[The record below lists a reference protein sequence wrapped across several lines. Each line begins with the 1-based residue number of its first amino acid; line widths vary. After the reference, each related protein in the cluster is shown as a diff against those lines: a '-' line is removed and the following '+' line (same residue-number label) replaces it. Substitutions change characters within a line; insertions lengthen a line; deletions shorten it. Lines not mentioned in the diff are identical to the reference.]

1 MSGIWLPMAAVTI
14 SVFLVI
20 IFFVKQNVKTKEV
33 RLYKYTLLLNLLF
46 CLNAALAYIIAETT
60 NTIWIVSILQRFHF
74 VYLITIACCLI
85 IYNFIINKFNE
96 QQYKKAKKTVIIF
109 NSILTFLIFITPLKT
124 IVNGEILDVDGI
136 SYYIMMFG
144 IIFYFIM
151 LIILNVVYF
160 IKQKNGIKKS
170 LPFIVLLSMFSAGL
184 ILRAYFPEVTTETY
198 CISFALLV
206 MFFTI
211 ENPDVKMITELN
223 IAKDQAERANRAKSD
238 FLSSMS
244 HEIRTPLNAIVG
256 LSENAKDNKE
266 CPESMKEDLE
276 DILSASKTLL
286 EIVGNI
292 MDINKIES
300 NKLEII
306 EVSYNPRKEIETLA
320 RVEETRIGNK
330 DIDYRINIADD
341 IPYHLIGDKI
351 HVKQII
357 NNLLSNALKYTEK
370 GFVELNVKCI
380 NKDDICLL
388 IISVRDSGRGIKA
401 EDINKLFTKFER
413 LEIEKSTTT
422 EGTGLG
428 LAITKRLVELM
439 NGTIN
444 VESRYKEGTIF
455 MVQLPQKIDSQAK
468 PISRNDIENT
478 RQLLIKKAI
487 SFKDKR
493 VLVVDDNKLNLK
505 VAKRTLDSLNL
516 PMDQCE
522 SGQECIDK
530 INLGQNYDVILMDIM
545 MPEMSGITTLK
556 ELQKDESFT
565 TPVIA
570 VTADAVSGAEE
581 KYLENGFCDYISKPF
596 TKEQIEKKLLKIFDE
611 QEKNNNNSIEIL

>member
-74 VYLITIACCLI
+74 MYLITIACCLI

-144 IIFYFIM
+144 IIVYFIM

-170 LPFIVLLSMFSAGL
+170 LPFIVLLSMFCAGL

-478 RQLLIKKAI
+478 RQLLIKKDI

-556 ELQKDESFT
+556 ELQKDESFS

-596 TKEQIEKKLLKIFDE
+596 TKEQIEKKLIKIFDE

>member
-74 VYLITIACCLI
+74 MYLITIACCLI

-144 IIFYFIM
+144 IIVYFIM

-170 LPFIVLLSMFSAGL
+170 LPFIVLLSMFCAGL

-478 RQLLIKKAI
+478 RQLLIKKDI

-570 VTADAVSGAEE
+570 VTADAISGAEE

-596 TKEQIEKKLLKIFDE
+596 IKEQIEKKLIKIFDE

>member
-109 NSILTFLIFITPLKT
+109 NSILTFLIFATPIKT

-144 IIFYFIM
+144 IIVYFIM

-170 LPFIVLLSMFSAGL
+170 LPFIVLLSMFCAGL

-570 VTADAVSGAEE
+570 VTADAISGAEE

-596 TKEQIEKKLLKIFDE
+596 TKEQIEKKLIKIFDE

>member
-33 RLYKYTLLLNLLF
+33 RLYKYTLLLNLLY
-46 CLNAALAYIIAETT
+46 CLNAAFAYIIAETT
-60 NTIWIVSILQRFHF
+60 NLVWLVSIFQRFHF

-96 QQYKKAKKTVIIF
+96 QQYKKAKKTIIIF

-144 IIFYFIM
+144 IIVYFIM

-170 LPFIVLLSMFSAGL
+170 LPFIVLLSMFCAGL

-478 RQLLIKKAI
+478 RQLLIKKDI

-570 VTADAVSGAEE
+570 VTADAISGAEE

-596 TKEQIEKKLLKIFDE
+596 TKEQIEKKLIKIFDE

>member
-74 VYLITIACCLI
+74 MYLITIACCLI

-144 IIFYFIM
+144 IIVYFIM

-170 LPFIVLLSMFSAGL
+170 LPFIVLLSMFCAGL
-184 ILRAYFPEVTTETY
+184 ILRAYIPEVTTETY

-478 RQLLIKKAI
+478 RQLLIKKDI

-570 VTADAVSGAEE
+570 VTADAISGAEE

-596 TKEQIEKKLLKIFDE
+596 TKEQIEKKLIKIFDE

>member
-109 NSILTFLIFITPLKT
+109 NSILTFLIFATPIKT

-144 IIFYFIM
+144 IIVYFIM

-170 LPFIVLLSMFSAGL
+170 LPFIVLLSMFCAGL

-556 ELQKDESFT
+556 ELQKDESFI

-596 TKEQIEKKLLKIFDE
+596 TKEQIEKKLIKIFDE

>member
-74 VYLITIACCLI
+74 MYLITIACCLI

-96 QQYKKAKKTVIIF
+96 QQYKKAKKAVIIF

-144 IIFYFIM
+144 IIVYFIM

-170 LPFIVLLSMFSAGL
+170 LPFIVLLSMFCAGL

-468 PISRNDIENT
+468 PINRNDIENT
-478 RQLLIKKAI
+478 RQLLIKKDT

-596 TKEQIEKKLLKIFDE
+596 TKEQIEKKLIKIFDE

>member
-74 VYLITIACCLI
+74 MYLITIACCLI

-144 IIFYFIM
+144 IIVYFIM

-170 LPFIVLLSMFSAGL
+170 LPFIVLLSMFCAGL

-478 RQLLIKKAI
+478 RQLLIKKDI

-516 PMDQCE
+516 PMDHCE
-522 SGQECIDK
+522 SVQECIDK

-570 VTADAVSGAEE
+570 VTADAISGAEE

-596 TKEQIEKKLLKIFDE
+596 TKEQIEKKLIKIFDE

>member
-74 VYLITIACCLI
+74 MYLITIACCLI

-144 IIFYFIM
+144 IIVYFIM

-170 LPFIVLLSMFSAGL
+170 LPFIVLLSMFCAGL

-478 RQLLIKKAI
+478 RQLLIKKDI

-596 TKEQIEKKLLKIFDE
+596 TKEQIEKKLIKIFDE

>member
-74 VYLITIACCLI
+74 MYLITIACCLI

-144 IIFYFIM
+144 IIVYFIM

-170 LPFIVLLSMFSAGL
+170 LPFIVLLSMFCAGL

-388 IISVRDSGRGIKA
+388 IISVRDRGRGIKA

-478 RQLLIKKAI
+478 RQLLIKKDI

-570 VTADAVSGAEE
+570 VTADAISGAEE

-596 TKEQIEKKLLKIFDE
+596 TKEQIEKKLIKIFDE

>member
-109 NSILTFLIFITPLKT
+109 NSILTFLIFATPIKT

-478 RQLLIKKAI
+478 RQLLIKKDI

-522 SGQECIDK
+522 SRQECIDK

-556 ELQKDESFT
+556 ELQKDESFI

-596 TKEQIEKKLLKIFDE
+596 TKEQIEKKLIKIFDE

>member
-74 VYLITIACCLI
+74 MYLITIACCLI

-478 RQLLIKKAI
+478 RQLLIKKDI

-556 ELQKDESFT
+556 ELQKDESFI

-596 TKEQIEKKLLKIFDE
+596 TKEQIEKKLIKIFDE

>member
-74 VYLITIACCLI
+74 MYLITIACCLI

-144 IIFYFIM
+144 IIVYFIM

-170 LPFIVLLSMFSAGL
+170 LPFIVLLSMFCAGL

-439 NGTIN
+439 NCTIN

-478 RQLLIKKAI
+478 RQLLIKKDI

-545 MPEMSGITTLK
+545 MPEISGITTLK

-570 VTADAVSGAEE
+570 VTADAISGAEE

-596 TKEQIEKKLLKIFDE
+596 TKEQIEKKLIKIFDE

>member
-144 IIFYFIM
+144 IIVYFIM

-478 RQLLIKKAI
+478 RQLLIKKDI

-556 ELQKDESFT
+556 ELQKDESFI

-596 TKEQIEKKLLKIFDE
+596 TKEQIEKKLIKIFDE

>member
-74 VYLITIACCLI
+74 MYLITIACCLI

-144 IIFYFIM
+144 IIVYFIM

-170 LPFIVLLSMFSAGL
+170 LPFIVLLSMFCAGL

-478 RQLLIKKAI
+478 RQLLIKKDI

-556 ELQKDESFT
+556 ELQKDESFI

-596 TKEQIEKKLLKIFDE
+596 TKEQIEKKLIKIFDE
-611 QEKNNNNSIEIL
+611 QEKKQQ

>member
-74 VYLITIACCLI
+74 MYLITIACCLI

-144 IIFYFIM
+144 IIVYFIM

-170 LPFIVLLSMFSAGL
+170 LPFIVLLSMFCAGL

-388 IISVRDSGRGIKA
+388 IISVRDSGRVIKA

-478 RQLLIKKAI
+478 RQLLIKKDI

-556 ELQKDESFT
+556 ELQKDESFI

-596 TKEQIEKKLLKIFDE
+596 TKEQIEKKLIKIFDE

>member
-74 VYLITIACCLI
+74 MYLITIACCLI

-144 IIFYFIM
+144 IIVYFIM

-170 LPFIVLLSMFSAGL
+170 LPFIVLLSMFCAGL

-478 RQLLIKKAI
+478 RQLLIKKDI
-487 SFKDKR
+487 SFNDKR

-570 VTADAVSGAEE
+570 VTADAISGAEE

-596 TKEQIEKKLLKIFDE
+596 TKEQIEKKLIKIFDE

>member
-74 VYLITIACCLI
+74 MYLITIACCLI

-144 IIFYFIM
+144 IIVYFIM

-170 LPFIVLLSMFSAGL
+170 LPFIVLLSMFCAGL

-478 RQLLIKKAI
+478 RQLLIKKDI

-570 VTADAVSGAEE
+570 VTADAISGAEE

-596 TKEQIEKKLLKIFDE
+596 TKEQIEKKLIKIFDE